1 MSNLSHIGVD
11 GYIGKEREFE
21 TFGPEDSGDGSGSPQ
36 PTVNAEEIIMADGTV
51 EYVDKNAFGDEL
63 DRMPNGYYR
72 SPQFIGTLAAQCLA
86 STCAYLGW
94 VLPSNTLAL
103 INADIGPSAQIAWVA
118 TIWTMGSSI
127 GFLIIGRLSD
137 LYGRKWMVMST
148 TLLGLIGCIIGGT
161 AKSLGMLIAS
171 NGCNGLAAAG
181 QLSFG
186 IVLGEL
192 VPNKHR
198 GPIMGFVFL
207 TSIPF
212 GVFGPVVA
220 RTMIENIHEGW
231 RWSYYLGIIL
241 SVITLALYQFLYHP
255 PTFSQLH
262 VGKTRIQQT
271 KELDWIGMS
280 LFTTGCVLFLVGLS
294 WGGTTY
300 PWKSAEVLCTLV
312 TGIMTLAGF
321 FVYEA
326 HFCSVK
332 PLIPS
337 SVFKNTGFVA
347 VVTCATVASMVYYS
361 LTVLWPTIIS
371 ALYTT
376 DSIKVGWQSCV
387 IGGGVVLGQ
396 AMSGL
401 AIAYVPHLKIQC
413 ICAAALVMTFITSM
427 CSLSPDRWAN
437 TIAFGLIAC
446 TAVGY
451 IENVA
456 VTCVTLLWEPQDI
469 GLASG
474 ILGSIRALGGAI
486 AQALY
491 VSILSNELT
500 RKMPEYVTPAATK
513 LGLPTKSLPSLFE
526 AINKGDYSD
535 VPGINKAIIE
545 SVGDAV
551 VKAYTNSLHYV
562 FYATV
567 PFSCIMLVAACLVPD
582 VKKFLTY
589 NVAKRLQDK
598 SFRKSST
605 EANEVAV
612 QAMNECHPDEAE
624 VASHV

>member
-161 AKSLGMLIAS
+161 AKSL
-171 NGCNGLAAAG
+171 
-181 QLSFG
+181 
-186 IVLGEL
+186 
-192 VPNKHR
+192 
-198 GPIMGFVFL
+198 
-207 TSIPF
+207 
-212 GVFGPVVA
+212 VVA

-280 LFTTGCVLFLVGLS
+280 LFTIGCVLFLVGLS

-326 HFCSVK
+326 YFCSVK

-401 AIAYVPHLKIQC
+401 AFAYVPRLKIQC

-582 VKKFLTY
+582 AKKFLTY
-589 NVAKRLQDK
+589 NVARRLQDK

-612 QAMNECHPDEAE
+612 QAMNECHPDEAK

>member
-63 DRMPNGYYR
+63 DRMPNGYYW

-118 TIWTMGSSI
+118 TVWTMGSSI
-127 GFLIIGRLSD
+127 GFLTVGRLSD

-148 TLLGLIGCIIGGT
+148 TLLGLIGCVIGGT
-161 AKSLGMLIAS
+161 AKSVGMLIAS

-312 TGIMTLAGF
+312 IGIMTLVGF
-321 FVYEA
+321 FEEA
-326 HFCSVK
+326 YLCSVK

-337 SVFKNTGFVA
+337 SVFKNIGFVA

-371 ALYTT
+371 TLYTT

-401 AIAYVPHLKIQC
+401 AIAYVPRLQIQC
-413 ICAAALVMTFITSM
+413 ICAAALVTTFITSI

-513 LGLPTKSLPSLFE
+513 SGLPTKSLPSLFE
-526 AINKGDYSD
+526 AINKGDYSG
-535 VPGINKAIIE
+535 VPGINKAIID
-545 SVGDAV
+545 SVGDAI

-562 FYATV
+562 FYATI

-598 SFRKSST
+598 GFRRFDT
-605 EANEVAV
+605 EVNEAEI
-612 QAMNECHPDEAE
+612 QAGDERHPDEAK
-624 VASHV
+624 VALHV